1 METRTNHLFYTL
13 LTPAEFKTR
22 LAAAPVA
29 YLPLGTLE
37 WHGPHLPLGAD
48 GLQSQGFFV
57 HLAEQV
63 GGIILPMLFLDPD
76 LVHMEYLPQDPQ
88 EWPKAILGRDPRLY
102 ANEEVGKQIIQVQ
115 GAHMEGLLRA
125 ALAAL
130 ANEIYPNGV

>member
-1 METRTNHLFYTL
+1 METPADHLFYKQ
-13 LTPAEFKTR
+13 LTPTEFRAR

-63 GGIILPMLFLDPD
+63 GGIILPMLFLGSD
-76 LVHMEYLPQDPQ
+76 LVHMEYLPQDLN
-88 EWPKAILGRDPRLY
+88 ERPKAILGRDPRLY

-115 GAHMEGLLRA
+115 GARHGRHLTRR
-125 ALAAL
+125 
-130 ANEIYPNGV
+130 PGFFRK